1 MYPTALTGD
10 SNLYG
15 RSVEDLPELPGRPE
29 YPMHQLKDQQLHK
42 YIIPLYSR
50 QWRINYTF
58 KKAIVDSRQWYKS
71 ATLCRTYEFYSFE
84 RMMDFV
90 TEIAKISQKE
100 AVSLITYRSDMPF
113 SQIHSTSLLSHS
125 RKRLCISTLLPLLHS
140 ATLCMRPVTPSR
152 GSDQV
157 SPFVM
162 PASQ

>member
-15 RSVEDLPELPGRPE
+15 QSVEDLPELPGRPE
-29 YPMHQLKDQQLHK
+29 YPMHQLTDQQLQK

-58 KKAIVDSRQWYKS
+58 KKAIVDSRQWFKS

-100 AVSLITYRSDMPF
+100 AVSLIAYRSDMPF
-113 SQIHSTSLLSHS
+113 SQSIALPCCHIRGKGCAFPHFY
-125 RKRLCISTLLPLLHS
+125 RCCIP
-140 ATLCMRPVTPSR
+140 RPCVC
-152 GSDQV
+152 
-157 SPFVM
+157 
-162 PASQ
+162 AW

>member
-15 RSVEDLPELPGRPE
+15 QSVEDLPELPGRPE
-29 YPMHQLKDQQLHK
+29 YPMHQLTDQQLQK

-58 KKAIVDSRQWYKS
+58 KKAIVDSRQWFKS

-100 AVSLITYRSDMPF
+100 AVSLIAYRSDMPF
-113 SQIHSTSLLSHS
+113 SQFIALPCCHIRGKGCAFPHFY
-125 RKRLCISTLLPLLHS
+125 RCCIP
-140 ATLCMRPVTPSR
+140 RPCVC
-152 GSDQV
+152 
-157 SPFVM
+157 
-162 PASQ
+162 AW